1 MMDYTARFQFA
12 LGHFRP
18 KFQTANSNRVV
29 THIKKA
35 SNQPRTDLIIGM
47 EVLLSLSV
55 LLGLLIH
62 FTFYVV
68 SSMISG
74 RRNSAVKQS
83 TIQGESSLEKSA
95 DSRGR
100 PTRVFLPN
108 VLARWPWPR
117 RINPK
122 YAVLKQ
128 EADTW
133 ITSFRA
139 FSPKAQDAFN
149 RCDFSMRLSSWPVRV
164 LILFDRSPCLPSLSK
179 SEQR

>member
-1 MMDYTARFQFA
+1 
-12 LGHFRP
+12 
-18 KFQTANSNRVV
+18 
-29 THIKKA
+29 
-35 SNQPRTDLIIGM
+35 M
-47 EVLLSLSV
+47 EALLSLSV
-55 LLGLLIH
+55 LLSLLIH
-62 FTFYVV
+62 FAFYVV
-68 SSMISG
+68 SSMING

-83 TIQGESSLEKSA
+83 IIQGESSLEKSVGNH
-95 DSRGR
+95 GR

-149 RCDFSMRLSSWPVRV
+149 RCDFSMCLSSWRVRV
-164 LILFDRSPCLPSLSK
+164 LILFDRSPRMSSLSK